1 MFEVSAAEAKKL
13 VDQGALLV
21 DVREQVEWIS
31 GHAAAATHVPLG
43 YILQSLGNFPRD
55 EKVVVVCR
63 SGNRSMHAVVAMR
76 EAGIDAYNLAGG
88 MNAWESAGGDVI
100 AAGGERGVVI

>member
-1 MFEVSAAEAKKL
+1 MLEVTAADARAW

-21 DVREQVEWIS
+21 DVREQTEWIS
-31 GHAAAATHVPLG
+31 GHAAAASHVPLG
-43 YILQSLGNFPRD
+43 FMLQSLGNFPRN

-76 EAGIDAYNLAGG
+76 EVGIDAYNLAGG
-88 MNAWESAGGDVI
+88 MYAWQAAGGDVV
-100 AAGGERGVVI
+100 AEGGAQGIVI